1 MWYSADQLY
10 SGAWEPQSSCKV
22 LIKPNIFIKY
32 SISPKVL
39 RPGLVAGPV
48 QGSGSGFW
56 PGHRVWPGRPGQFF
70 KKKNQNDV
78 VLVKKKTKKTKANG
92 FVTGS
97 WPGLARSAGSPG
109 HTGFFLP
116 PFFRQP
122 GPVPAPGR
130 PGPGSTRQAG
140 PCRVSKLW
148 FHP

>member
-39 RPGLVAGPV
+39 RPGPV

-56 PGHRVWPGRPGQFF
+56 PGLRVWPGRPGQFF

-78 VLVKKKTKKTKANG
+78 VLVKKNKSQR
-92 FVTGS
+92 VCHRVLTG
-97 WPGLARSAGSPG
+97 SAGSHRVFPSPVFSSTRPG
-109 HTGFFLP
+109 SS
-116 PFFRQP
+116 P
-122 GPVPAPGR
+122 GSAGSRVDPPGR
-130 PGPGSTRQAG
+130 ARFQNYEQY
-140 PCRVSKLW
+140 SK
-148 FHP
+148 